1 MFSKNSI
8 KSEALGVATSEGFF
22 CAGLPCFLLPAAVQP
37 LADTIIQI
45 IADQTCC
52 DRYKNRKYNLQEQ
65 YTSFPVK
72 EWSLAAE

>member
-22 CAGLPCFLLPAAVQP
+22 CAVLPCFLLPAAVQP

-45 IADQTCC
+45 ITDQTCC

-65 YTSFPVK
+65 YTPFPVK